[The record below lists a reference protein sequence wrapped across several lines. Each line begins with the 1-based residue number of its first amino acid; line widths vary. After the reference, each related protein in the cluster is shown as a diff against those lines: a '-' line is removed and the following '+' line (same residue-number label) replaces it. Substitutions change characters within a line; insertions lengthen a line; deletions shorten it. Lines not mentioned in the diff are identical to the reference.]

1 MRKVQIIDPITGQT
15 EDLSL
20 TKRYADDLTQAV
32 RESCITESAEMKRY
46 WKWYANS
53 YARLYVKKTPDGN
66 INEGVTLAKMISY
79 LAKKI
84 GTKTAITSIGPK
96 IASLQDQGFLS
107 NADYEKYFKIFPDAT
122 ATHDATG
129 IIVKDFST
137 FNVMRHRW
145 ELCQILDESEGLQVV
160 STLVEKPWLHVSA
173 QTNFLLWELLS
184 AKIHKLAERET
195 GLKIA
200 RLYLRGKSHASGSA
214 PFRVQMTRDGF
225 SPSSKSQAAVA
236 VAKEFGGKGNEE
248 EKPTHFKPLG

>member
-1 MRKVQIIDPITGQT
+1 MRKVQIIDPVTGQP
-15 EDLSL
+15 EELSM

-32 RESCITESAEMKRY
+32 RESGITDSAEMIKY

-53 YARLYVKKTPDGN
+53 YARLYIKTVNKVKS
-66 INEGVTLAKMISY
+66 NEGVTLAKMICY

-84 GTKTAITSIGPK
+84 GNKTATTSIGPK
-96 IASLQDQGFLS
+96 ISSLYDQGFLS

-122 ATHDATG
+122 ATRDATG

-160 STLVEKPWLHVSA
+160 STFVEKPWLHVSA

-184 AKIHKLAERET
+184 AKIHKMAERET

-200 RLYLRGKSHASGSA
+200 RLYLRRKFRSGGA
-214 PFRVQMTRDGF
+214 TPFMIQMTRDGF
-225 SPSSKSQAAVA
+225 TPSSESQEAIPQG
-236 VAKEFGGKGNEE
+236 KEFGGKGTEGEE
-248 EKPTHFKPLG
+248 PSHFKPLG